1 MDAALVGLSHAPS
14 TSRPNGSNQKE
25 VDVASARLDGN
36 AGAGELGE
44 LFRFDVTVARTTCAR
59 CQDTRPL
66 AEFHAYL
73 QAPGTVL
80 RCATCETVQARVV
93 RSGDRAWLD
102 LRGVETLEVFLTPS

>member
-1 MDAALVGLSHAPS
+1 M
-14 TSRPNGSNQKE
+14 
-25 VDVASARLDGN
+25 ASARLDGN
-36 AGAGELGE
+36 AAAGELGE

-59 CQDTRPL
+59 CRDTRPL
-66 AEFHAYL
+66 AELHAYL